1 LNVYPITVPLL
12 RDRLEDIPLLVQH
25 FVARITKEV
34 GKKIDQV
41 PPYLMARLR
50 DYDWPGNIRELRNV
64 LEQAVIISPNH
75 VLQLPKGF
83 GASSSQAA
91 PANSANGFDSLEAVE
106 KKHILKVLDATGWR
120 VSGPKGAATILGLNP
135 STLRFRIKKLGIR
148 KRP

>member
-1 LNVYPITVPLL
+1 
-12 RDRLEDIPLLVQH
+12 
-25 FVARITKEV
+25 
-34 GKKIDQV
+34 
-41 PPYLMARLR
+41 MARLR

-83 GASSSQAA
+83 GASSPQAA

-106 KKHILKVLDATGWR
+106 KEHLLKVLDATGWR

-148 KRP
+148 KRH